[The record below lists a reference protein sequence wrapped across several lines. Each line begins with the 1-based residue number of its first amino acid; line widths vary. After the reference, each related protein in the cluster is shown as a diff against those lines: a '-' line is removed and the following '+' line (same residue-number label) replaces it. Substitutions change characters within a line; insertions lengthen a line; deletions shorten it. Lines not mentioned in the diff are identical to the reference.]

1 MKIPLTLAIVD
12 GMKVTVGDSI
22 FTIPIA
28 NIRQSFK
35 VKADQVIKDEYGNEM
50 ENVLTIFILSSAS
63 IPSITFQLR
72 LPRWKTASFY
82 GWKQMTV
89 LTACL

>member
-50 ENVLTIFILSSAS
+50 VERVV
-63 IPSITFQLR
+63 
-72 LPRWKTASFY
+72 SFY

>member
-50 ENVLTIFILSSAS
+50 CIRDRLNILFILFK
-63 IPSITFQLR
+63 PQ
-72 LPRWKTASFY
+72 P
-82 GWKQMTV
+82 
-89 LTACL
+89 